1 MWRDVILLGNY
12 VEKIEYGEVIRTIEY
27 RKVYANKKS
36 IRQSEFYQ
44 GASAGLKPEL
54 LFEIRAVEFNND
66 DIVKFNDVEYTIIR
80 TYKTGEN
87 MELTVSSHRGSEVN
101 GSEA

>member
-1 MWRDVILLGNY
+1 MWREVILLGNS
-12 VEKIEYGEVIRTIEY
+12 VETMEHGEVIRTVEY

-54 LFEIRAVEFNND
+54 VFEIRSVEFDND
-66 DIVKFNDVEYTIIR
+66 EIVKHNEKEYTIIR
-80 TYKTGEN
+80 TYKTGEK
-87 MELTVSSHRGSEVN
+87 MELTVSSHRGSEV
-101 GSEA
+101 

>member
-1 MWRDVILLGNY
+1 MWREVILLGNS
-12 VEKIEYGEVIRTIEY
+12 VETIEYGEVIRTVKY

-54 LFEIRAVEFNND
+54 VFEIRSVEFDND
-66 DIVKFNDVEYTIIR
+66 EIVKHNEKEFTIVR
-80 TYKTGEN
+80 TYETGEN
-87 MELTVSSHRGSEVN
+87 IELTVTTHRGSEI
-101 GSEA
+101 